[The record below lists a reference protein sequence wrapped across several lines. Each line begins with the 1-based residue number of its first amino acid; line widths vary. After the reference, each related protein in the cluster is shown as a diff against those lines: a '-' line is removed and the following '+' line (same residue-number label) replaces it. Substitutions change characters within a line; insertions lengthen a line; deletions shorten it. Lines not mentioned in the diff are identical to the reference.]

1 MTVPNRAPA
10 RIPLVSVIAGL
21 THALDLTE
29 GHPLGHANRACIIG
43 MRIGRAMG
51 LPIAQQANLHH
62 ALLLKDAGCSS
73 NAQRVHELFGGDD
86 HEVKRAVWLRD
97 WRRFS
102 EQVAYALQYTERR
115 GSVWARLRKLMVL
128 AAKGPRGGGELFRI
142 RCDRG
147 AQIALAMGFPTET
160 AEAIRSMDEH
170 WDGWGYP
177 DGLRRADIP
186 LEARIINLAQVAE
199 IFFALGGPSAALDTV
214 AARSGRWFDP
224 DIVRVFTR
232 VAAQRDFWETLRQP
246 DLIPAVTALQP
257 APASV
262 EADADTLG
270 RIALAFAWVIDAKS
284 PYTYEHSEGVSSIAE
299 QIASRLSFSDAEIAR
314 LRHMALLHDIG
325 KLAVPNRILDKRG
338 ALTPDE
344 IQIVREHPRHTYE
357 ILSRVPIFDAL
368 AHEAA
373 AHHERLD
380 GRGYHRGLDRAGLS
394 PAARV
399 LAVADVTEALKA
411 DRPYRKGMPS
421 DAVARMLSDGR
432 GTALCPD
439 AVDAAIDFLGA
450 PATPPFSPVAATVL
464 LSS

>member
-1 MTVPNRAPA
+1 MIVPYRAPS
-10 RIPLVSVIAGL
+10 RIPLVSVISGL

-43 MRIGRAMG
+43 MRIGQAMG
-51 LPIAQQANLHH
+51 LPIEQQANLHH

-86 HEVKRAVWLRD
+86 HEVKRAVWVRD
-97 WRRFS
+97 WRRFT

-115 GSVWARLRKLMVL
+115 GSVWSRLRKLMVL

-147 AQIALAMGFPTET
+147 AQIALAMGFPRQT

-177 DGLRRADIP
+177 DGLRRTAIP

-199 IFFALGGPSAALDTV
+199 IFFALAGPAAAVDTV
-214 AARSGRWFDP
+214 VARSGRWFDP
-224 DIVRVFTR
+224 DIVRVFR
-232 VAAQRDFWETLRQP
+232 GIAAAPGFWDALRER
-246 DLIPAVTALQP
+246 DLIPIVTSLQP
-257 APASV
+257 VPSSV
-262 EADADTLG
+262 PADADTLG

-284 PYTYEHSEGVSSIAE
+284 PYTYEHSEGVSAIAE
-299 QIASRLSFSDAEIAR
+299 AIAERLGFSAREATR

-338 ALTPDE
+338 PLTPDE
-344 IQIVREHPRHTYE
+344 IRIVREHPRHTYD
-357 ILSRVPIFDAL
+357 ILRRVPIFDEL
-368 AHEAA
+368 AHEAS

-380 GRGYHRGLDRAGLS
+380 GAGYHRGLDRAALS

-399 LAVADVTEALKA
+399 LAVADVTDALKA
-411 DRPYRKGMPS
+411 DRPYRKGMPP
-421 DAVARMLSDGR
+421 DAVAHVLCDARDS
-432 GTALCPD
+432 ALCPE
-439 AVDAAIDFLGA
+439 AVDAAIDVLG
-450 PATPPFSPVAATVL
+450 ATPPARSRPEL
-464 LSS
+464 LQQS

>member
-1 MTVPNRAPA
+1 MTAGGGRHPRHMVDPHRATA

-51 LPIAQQANLHH
+51 LSIEQQANLHH

-86 HEVKRAVWLRD
+86 HEVKRAVWVRD
-97 WRRFS
+97 WRRFH
-102 EQVAYALQYTERR
+102 EQVVYALQYTERR
-115 GSVWARLRKLMVL
+115 GTIWARLRKLMVL

-147 AQIALAMGFPTET
+147 AEIALAMGFPTET

-177 DGLRRADIP
+177 DGLRRTAIP

-199 IFFALGGPSAALDTV
+199 IFFGLAGPAAAVETV
-214 AARSGRWFDP
+214 KTRSGRWFDP

-232 VAAQRDFWETLRQP
+232 VAAEPDFWDSLRQP
-246 DLIPAVTALQP
+246 DLIPIVTAMQP
-257 APASV
+257 APSSIP
-262 EADADTLG
+262 ADDDTLG

-284 PYTYEHSEGVSSIAE
+284 PYTYEHSEGVSAIAA
-299 QIASRLSFSDAEIAR
+299 QIAGRLGFTPEETTR

-338 ALTPDE
+338 PLAPDE
-344 IQIVREHPRHTYE
+344 TLIVREHPRHTFD
-357 ILSRVPIFDAL
+357 ILRRVPIFDELAL
-368 AHEAA
+368 DAG

-380 GRGYHRGLDRAGLS
+380 GRGYHLGLDRSTLS
-394 PAARV
+394 KSARV
-399 LAVADVTEALKA
+399 LAVADVTDALRA
-411 DRPYRKGMPS
+411 DRPYRKGMPA
-421 DAVARMLSDGR
+421 DAISRLLMNDR
-432 GTALCPD
+432 DKALCPD
-439 AVDAAIDFLGA
+439 AVDAAIDVLGA
-450 PATPPFSPVAATVL
+450 GVG
-464 LSS
+464 

>member
-1 MTVPNRAPA
+1 
-10 RIPLVSVIAGL
+10 
-21 THALDLTE
+21 
-29 GHPLGHANRACIIG
+29 

-51 LPIAQQANLHH
+51 LPIEQQANLHH

-97 WRRFS
+97 WRRFH
-102 EQVAYALQYTERR
+102 EQVVYALQYTERR
-115 GSVWARLRKLMVL
+115 GSIWSRLRKLVIL

-147 AQIALAMGFPTET
+147 AQIALAMGFPNET

-177 DGLRRADIP
+177 DGLRRDGIP

-199 IFFALGGPSAALDTV
+199 IFYGIGGPRAAIDTV
-214 AARSGRWFDP
+214 ARRSGRWFDP
-224 DIVRVFTR
+224 EIVRVFR
-232 VAAQRDFWETLRQP
+232 RLANDQDFWTSLAQP

-257 APASV
+257 APASIA
-262 EADADTLG
+262 ADDDTLG

-284 PYTYEHSEGVSSIAE
+284 PYTYEHSEGVSAIAE
-299 QIASRLSFSDAEIAR
+299 QIGARLGFSSAEITR

-325 KLAVPNRILDKRG
+325 KLAVPNRILDKPG

-344 IQIVREHPRHTYE
+344 IRIVREHPRHSYD
-357 ILSRVPIFDAL
+357 ILRQVPIFDAL
-368 AHEAA
+368 ALEAS

-380 GRGYHRGLDRAGLS
+380 GRGYHLGLDRGRLS
-394 PAARV
+394 PSARV
-399 LAVADVTEALKA
+399 LAVADVTDALRS
-411 DRPYRKGMPS
+411 DRPYRKGLPP
-421 DAVARMLSDGR
+421 DAVAQLLVNERD
-432 GTALCPD
+432 TALCPD
-439 AVDAAIDFLGA
+439 AVDAA
-450 PATPPFSPVAATVL
+450 VAVL
-464 LSS
+464 TA

>member
-1 MTVPNRAPA
+1 MLVPHRAPG
-10 RIPLVSVIAGL
+10 RIPLVSVISGL
-21 THALDLTE
+21 SHALDLTE

-51 LPIAQQANLHH
+51 LPVEQQANLHH

-102 EQVAYALQYTERR
+102 EQVSYALQYTERR
-115 GSVWARLRKLMVL
+115 GSIWARLRKLVVL
-128 AAKGPRGGGELFRI
+128 ASKGPRGGGELFRI

-147 AQIALAMGFPTET
+147 AQIALAMGFPRQT

-177 DGLRRADIP
+177 DGLRGTAIP

-199 IFFALGGPSAALDTV
+199 IFFDLAGPAAAIDTI

-224 DIVRVFTR
+224 EIVRVFKR
-232 VAAQRDFWETLRQP
+232 IAGAADFWVSLRQP
-246 DLIPAVTALQP
+246 DLIPIVTALQP
-257 APASV
+257 APSSV
-262 EADADTLG
+262 PADGETLG

-299 QIASRLSFSDAEIAR
+299 QIAGRLGFTPTAMTR

-325 KLAVPNRILDKRG
+325 
-338 ALTPDE
+338 
-344 IQIVREHPRHTYE
+344 
-357 ILSRVPIFDAL
+357 
-368 AHEAA
+368 
-373 AHHERLD
+373 
-380 GRGYHRGLDRAGLS
+380 
-394 PAARV
+394 
-399 LAVADVTEALKA
+399 
-411 DRPYRKGMPS
+411 
-421 DAVARMLSDGR
+421 
-432 GTALCPD
+432 
-439 AVDAAIDFLGA
+439 
-450 PATPPFSPVAATVL
+450 
-464 LSS
+464 

>member
-1 MTVPNRAPA
+1 MIVPQRAPG
-10 RIPLVSVIAGL
+10 RIPLVSVLSGL

-43 MRIGRAMG
+43 MRIGQAMA
-51 LPIAQQANLHH
+51 LPIEQQASLHH

-97 WRRFS
+97 WRRFR
-102 EQVAYALQYTERR
+102 EQVVYALQYTERR
-115 GSVWARLRKLMVL
+115 GSVWARMRKLMVL

-147 AQIALAMGFPTET
+147 AEIALAMGFPRET

-177 DGLRRADIP
+177 DGLRRTAIP
-186 LEARIINLAQVAE
+186 LESRIINLAQVAE
-199 IFFALGGPSAALDTV
+199 IFFEIAGPAAAMDTI

-224 DIVRVFTR
+224 EIVRVFR
-232 VAAQRDFWETLRQP
+232 RIAAAPGFWESLRDP
-246 DLIPAVTALQP
+246 DLIPIVTALQP

-262 EADADTLG
+262 PADADTLG

-299 QIASRLSFSDAEIAR
+299 QIAARLSFPEAEVTR
-314 LRHMALLHDIG
+314 LRHAALLHDIG
-325 KLAVPNRILDKRG
+325 KLAVPNRILDKRA

-344 IQIVREHPRHTYE
+344 IEIVREHPRHTYD
-357 ILSRVPIFDAL
+357 ILSRVPIFDELAL
-368 AHEAA
+368 DAS

-394 PAARV
+394 RAARV
-399 LAVADVTEALKA
+399 LAVADVTDALKA
-411 DRPYRKGMPS
+411 DRPYRKGMPP
-421 DAVARMLSDGR
+421 DAVAHVLQDSR
-432 GTALCPD
+432 GTALCAD
-439 AVDAAIDFLGA
+439 AVDAAIDVLGITA
-450 PATPPFSPVAATVL
+450 PARSASAVLVA
-464 LSS
+464 S